1 MGIVCGYSMA
11 ISGVANLA
19 NMEAWKADPLGNLLK
34 SAADIATGITIILG
48 SIVALA
54 TAIIAIMWALAIV
67 TFGALGPAAAV
78 VTPICTTIISTVF
91 PWSLVAAKW
100 ALALQA
106 LTFIKNLADAATAKT
121 AGDLQT
127 NSEQMT
133 EDAKQGG
140 AMAATIVVAK
150 GMEVGGKRSPTR
162 RSASGSPRG
171 SRASAS
177 GRTSTRSR
185 AVWCRLRQRR
195 DPVQLHPS
203 RPPRS
208 NGTRETAPV
217 ETAPAETGPPR
228 RHPSRPP
235 RSRRHPPRPPPPRPP
250 PPRPPPP
257 RPPRAET
264 APAETAPAETA
275 PAETA
280 PAEAAPVEEPMS
292 DWAEEF
298 EQPSQWEA
306 TEGEVAAQ
314 ETAIE
319 EGAPAEGEPG
329 FQENPL
335 DLPENQ
341 VSMESAEAARDSLPE
356 PRGGKTTARVEGG
369 EIFESGWADSP
380 GFEGKP
386 ATTEQ
391 VLSEGVEAGV
401 EHDPHVFDPK
411 NVEGGYESSHA
422 ERQAAINCPDEPIGV
437 SRDMCAG
444 CQRWFQAR
452 AMSRGVPQ
460 FVADPSGGRVF
471 MPDGRIIPR

>member
-1 MGIVCGYSMA
+1 
-11 ISGVANLA
+11 
-19 NMEAWKADPLGNLLK
+19 
-34 SAADIATGITIILG
+34 
-48 SIVALA
+48 
-54 TAIIAIMWALAIV
+54 
-67 TFGALGPAAAV
+67 
-78 VTPICTTIISTVF
+78 
-91 PWSLVAAKW
+91 
-100 ALALQA
+100 
-106 LTFIKNLADAATAKT
+106 
-121 AGDLQT
+121 
-127 NSEQMT
+127 
-133 EDAKQGG
+133 
-140 AMAATIVVAK
+140 
-150 GMEVGGKRSPTR
+150 
-162 RSASGSPRG
+162 
-171 SRASAS
+171 
-177 GRTSTRSR
+177 
-185 AVWCRLRQRR
+185 
-195 DPVQLHPS
+195 
-203 RPPRS
+203 
-208 NGTRETAPV
+208 
-217 ETAPAETGPPR
+217 
-228 RHPSRPP
+228 
-235 RSRRHPPRPPPPRPP
+235 
-250 PPRPPPP
+250 
-257 RPPRAET
+257 
-264 APAETAPAETA
+264 
-275 PAETA
+275 
-280 PAEAAPVEEPMS
+280 MS

-341 VSMESAEAARDSLPE
+341 VSMESAEAVSDSLPE

-369 EIFESGWADSP
+369 EIFEKQWADSP

-422 ERQAAINCPDEPIGV
+422 ERQAAVNYPDEPIGV

-471 MPDGRIIPR
+471 MPDGRIIRARRRGADHRRRRARATIIPRKTTIARTPRIGGAVSVSQLGPSSPPALASASAPTTANVTNAIPYCSHVGSV